1 MKIYK
6 QPLYYEIAFDFI
18 DPKKQVD
25 GFEKIIK
32 KFSKIKVRR
41 FLDIA
46 CGPSLQLREIIRRG
60 YEGIGLDSSFQMLQ
74 YLEKKLKEEKFKIEI
89 VKADMV
95 NFKLKKKADFVFIMM
110 GSLNFGSNYE
120 FLSHL
125 NSVSS
130 SLNKGGLYLIQ
141 NQILNWK
148 NPVKQQW
155 TNKRGE
161 ITVKTIFEWKFKN
174 IIDQMYEEKIILH
187 INDNGKKEK
196 IINKKDLKFIFPQE
210 FRTLVEINRKFEFL
224 GWWHGNC
231 NTWHLDVPL
240 KENKISKGNII
251 LLRRK

>member
-1 MKIYK
+1 MEIYK
-6 QPLYYEIAFDFI
+6 QPLYYEIAFDFVN
-18 DPKKQVD
+18 PKKQVD
-25 GFEKIIK
+25 NFEKIIK
-32 KFSKIKVRR
+32 NFSKIKVRR

-155 TNKRGE
+155 TSKRGE